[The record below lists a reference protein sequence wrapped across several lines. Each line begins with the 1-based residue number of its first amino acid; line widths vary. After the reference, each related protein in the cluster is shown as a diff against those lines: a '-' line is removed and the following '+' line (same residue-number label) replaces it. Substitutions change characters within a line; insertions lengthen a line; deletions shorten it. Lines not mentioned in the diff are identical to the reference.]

1 MDWIEW
7 FGYLASI
14 VVALSLTMSSIV
26 RLRWL
31 NLLGAGMF
39 STYGFIIDALPVGF
53 LNLFIVFANIYYLHD
68 IYRQQD
74 RFHLVEAKLGDPLV
88 RYWLSYYKDEILRHF
103 PDWERA
109 ASEHPLCRL
118 MLRNSEPVGLMVGSR
133 QQDTF
138 NVALDYVFPAYQDFK
153 TGHYLY
159 QQSGFFSGQGVSR
172 VRARTQSARHQAY
185 LSRMGFSA
193 IPSESHT
200 FEYRVEPTAS

>member
-14 VVALSLTMSSIV
+14 LVALSLTMSSIV

-39 STYGFIIDALPVGF
+39 STYGFIIEALPVGF
-53 LNLFIVFANIYYLHD
+53 LNLFIVFANIYYLNE

-88 RYWLSYYKDEILRHF
+88 KYWLDYYRNEIRRHF
-103 PDWERA
+103 PDWERV
-109 ASEHPLCRL
+109 ASGNPLCRL
-118 MLRNSEPVGLMVGSR
+118 MLRNSEPVGLMVGVR

-138 NVALDYVFPAYQDFK
+138 TVTLDYVFPPYQDFK

-159 QQSGFFSGQGVSR
+159 RQSGFFSGQGISR
-172 VRARTQSARHQAY
+172 ILARTESARHRAY

-193 IPSESHT
+193 IPGDART
-200 FEYRVEPTAS
+200 FEYRV